1 MPGGLITERMIG
13 WSVTTL
19 TKIEITQKLAKTATF
34 WMSGMGA
41 IATTR
46 IAKPSAR
53 IDAIAGGKRWEY
65 DSTMAACLSP
75 SRCYSSWYRSIDW
88 TEWES
93 ARAVRKIGI
102 TRTSGSRLRP
112 SSGPKASAQMPD
124 RRPENIGTQMP
135 VQVR

>member
-1 MPGGLITERMIG
+1 MTERMIG

-19 TKIEITQKLAKTATF
+19 TKIEITQKLEKTATF

-75 SRCYSSWYRSIDW
+75 SRWYSAWERAIDC
-88 TEWES
+88 TAWES
-93 ARAVRKIGI
+93 ARAVRKIGVP
-102 TRTSGSRLRP
+102 RP
-112 SSGPKASAQMPD
+112 S
-124 RRPENIGTQMP
+124 GTG
-135 VQVR
+135 